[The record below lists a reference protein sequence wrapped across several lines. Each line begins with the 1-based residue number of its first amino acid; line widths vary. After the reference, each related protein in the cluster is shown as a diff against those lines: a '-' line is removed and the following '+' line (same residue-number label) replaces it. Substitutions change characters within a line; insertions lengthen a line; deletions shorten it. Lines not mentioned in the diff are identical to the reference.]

1 MRLYTKIKKAFD
13 CYPHVRDSN
22 NRCKNC
28 PSVLFMNYYWRRTD
42 VENLIGCGRLWEDY
56 ADDNFEDPADWYER
70 HGLDDCGNC
79 RSMAVALSKSI
90 NDRSVIKI

>member
-28 PSVLFMNYYWRRTD
+28 PSALFMNYYWHRTD

-56 ADDNFEDPADWYER
+56 ADDNCDEYWYEE
-70 HGLDDCGNC
+70 HGLDYCDNC
-79 RSMAVALSKSI
+79 RSMAVALSKDI
-90 NDRSVIKI
+90 NNRNIVKI

>member
-13 CYPHVRDSN
+13 SYPYRNDS

-28 PSVLFMNYYWRRTD
+28 PSALFMNYYWHRTD
-42 VENLIGCGRLWEDY
+42 VENLIGCGGLWENY

-70 HGLDDCGNC
+70 HGLDYCDNC